1 MKDLHA
7 RKKPTLLEQPPPST
21 PAPMKPLM
29 MLESDRKVM
38 RTETNQ
44 PTEDEPP
51 KHRTNQHLF
60 MFGNTPIPLSKTSK
74 RTIEDHV
81 DDGKSNVIGVEA
93 AERQE
98 GEKGID
104 TMATD
109 GAAAAAAAEFDREKQ
124 ENEARIAAKVQ
135 KQEEASAE
143 LARKKEEDT
152 RVAAALKQKQE
163 AQAQAQAQLL
173 LQKEEEKKLEQERLE
188 QEQLKREQQ
197 RLVDKEK
204 LQTLEQERL
213 EQEQLKQEE
222 LKQEE
227 LKQEELKQEELK
239 REQERLADKEKLK
252 TLIQERLE
260 QEQLKQE
267 DLKQEELKREELK
280 QEEKRLAD
288 KEKLK
293 TLKQERLEQEKLK
306 QEKQHKEA
314 EEYQKQLPEQNS
326 RKEVKTTTSTAST
339 QTVLDQLSLVKFGA
353 NVAKEEPP
361 EQSVDTKS
369 EEKTLKTMATLMFAS
384 SVVIRHHSTNGSN
397 SVVQETPSTIPMML
411 QAAIRWASTWTFD
424 STKHSQ
430 NNIHLDVHPSTN
442 NPYSYEQWLAFVQ
455 RASRGYTI
463 ALNASQEQK
472 DSCKKNGFQEEHATN
487 KSTTTK
493 RPTEHASLAMFG
505 PLPTEPMDLSDYV
518 SWFHCRMLRA
528 EFDGLNKAMDCCC
541 SGQQKVIMVVPSFAT
556 CALLSIASSWD
567 TPLSNG
573 AFEEMV
579 EVSTKMKTATQN
591 IEILVHRNSGLKD
604 AVQARLMAERECK
617 QLPTRRRRNEES
629 LAVTDTRDLI
639 RVSTQRLMQLVQRSQ
654 NTTLR
659 TSYKCLC
666 RCNANGPAE
675 LLAGA
680 HHHPTSCIS
689 CMTSAFVR
697 YAAACCSIY
706 TMGDRHGTTTETASS
721 NQSNR
726 IQVTFGSEG
735 RMMEEKFRLY
745 TKEDV
750 RCLFVVL
757 GLNNPGD
764 LHPVIVAYD
773 LDVWWSIVYH
783 YGSVSEGLRQI
794 FEAGVAEAIILSF
807 HFFE

>member
-1 MKDLHA
+1 
-7 RKKPTLLEQPPPST
+7 
-21 PAPMKPLM
+21 
-29 MLESDRKVM
+29 
-38 RTETNQ
+38 
-44 PTEDEPP
+44 
-51 KHRTNQHLF
+51 
-60 MFGNTPIPLSKTSK
+60 
-74 RTIEDHV
+74 
-81 DDGKSNVIGVEA
+81 
-93 AERQE
+93 
-98 GEKGID
+98 
-104 TMATD
+104 
-109 GAAAAAAAEFDREKQ
+109 
-124 ENEARIAAKVQ
+124 
-135 KQEEASAE
+135 
-143 LARKKEEDT
+143 
-152 RVAAALKQKQE
+152 
-163 AQAQAQAQLL
+163 
-173 LQKEEEKKLEQERLE
+173 
-188 QEQLKREQQ
+188 
-197 RLVDKEK
+197 
-204 LQTLEQERL
+204 LEQERL

-239 REQERLADKEKLK
+239 QDE
-252 TLIQERLE
+252 
-260 QEQLKQE
+260 LKQ
-267 DLKQEELKREELK
+267 EELK

-293 TLKQERLEQEKLK
+293 TLIQERLEQEKLK

-314 EEYQKQLPEQNS
+314 EEYQKQLPEQIS
-326 RKEVKTTTSTAST
+326 CKEVKTTTTSTAST

-353 NVAKEEPP
+353 NVAKEEPS
-361 EQSVDTKS
+361 EHSVDTKR
-369 EEKTLKTMATLMFAS
+369 EETTLKTMATLMFAS

-487 KSTTTK
+487 KSTTAK
-493 RPTEHASLAMFG
+493 NEHASLAMFG

-541 SGQQKVIMVVPSFAT
+541 SGKQKVIMVVPSFAT

-617 QLPTRRRRNEES
+617 QLPTRRRRNEKS
-629 LAVTDTRDLI
+629 SAVTDTRDLI

-706 TMGDRHGTTTETASS
+706 TMEDRHGTTTETASS

>member
-109 GAAAAAAAEFDREKQ
+109 GAAAAATAEFDREKQ

-227 LKQEELKQEELK
+227 LKQEELK
-239 REQERLADKEKLK
+239 REQE
-252 TLIQERLE
+252 
-260 QEQLKQE
+260 
-267 DLKQEELKREELK
+267 
-280 QEEKRLAD
+280 RLAD

>member
-1 MKDLHA
+1 M
-7 RKKPTLLEQPPPST
+7 
-21 PAPMKPLM
+21 
-29 MLESDRKVM
+29 
-38 RTETNQ
+38 
-44 PTEDEPP
+44 
-51 KHRTNQHLF
+51 
-60 MFGNTPIPLSKTSK
+60 
-74 RTIEDHV
+74 

-109 GAAAAAAAEFDREKQ
+109 GAAAAATAEFDREKQ

-227 LKQEELKQEELK
+227 LKREELK
-239 REQERLADKEKLK
+239 REQ
-252 TLIQERLE
+252 Q
-260 QEQLKQE
+260 
-267 DLKQEELKREELK
+267 
-280 QEEKRLAD
+280 RLAD

-326 RKEVKTTTSTAST
+326 RKEVKTTTTSTAST

-361 EQSVDTKS
+361 EKSVDTKR

>member
-1 MKDLHA
+1 
-7 RKKPTLLEQPPPST
+7 
-21 PAPMKPLM
+21 
-29 MLESDRKVM
+29 
-38 RTETNQ
+38 
-44 PTEDEPP
+44 
-51 KHRTNQHLF
+51 
-60 MFGNTPIPLSKTSK
+60 
-74 RTIEDHV
+74 
-81 DDGKSNVIGVEA
+81 
-93 AERQE
+93 
-98 GEKGID
+98 
-104 TMATD
+104 
-109 GAAAAAAAEFDREKQ
+109 
-124 ENEARIAAKVQ
+124 
-135 KQEEASAE
+135 
-143 LARKKEEDT
+143 
-152 RVAAALKQKQE
+152 
-163 AQAQAQAQLL
+163 
-173 LQKEEEKKLEQERLE
+173 
-188 QEQLKREQQ
+188 
-197 RLVDKEK
+197 
-204 LQTLEQERL
+204 
-213 EQEQLKQEE
+213 
-222 LKQEE
+222 
-227 LKQEELKQEELK
+227 
-239 REQERLADKEKLK
+239 
-252 TLIQERLE
+252 LIQERLE

-267 DLKQEELKREELK
+267 DLKQEELKQEELKQEELKQDELKQEELK

-314 EEYQKQLPEQNS
+314 EEYQKQLPEQIS
-326 RKEVKTTTSTAST
+326 CKEVKTTTTSTAST

-361 EQSVDTKS
+361 EHSVDTKR
-369 EEKTLKTMATLMFAS
+369 EETTLKTMATLMFAS

-487 KSTTTK
+487 KSTTAK
-493 RPTEHASLAMFG
+493 NEHASLAMFG

-528 EFDGLNKAMDCCC
+528 EFDGLNKAMGCCC

-617 QLPTRRRRNEES
+617 QLPTRRRRNEKS
-629 LAVTDTRDLI
+629 SAVTDTRDLI

-706 TMGDRHGTTTETASS
+706 TMEDRHGTTTETASS

>member
-1 MKDLHA
+1 
-7 RKKPTLLEQPPPST
+7 
-21 PAPMKPLM
+21 
-29 MLESDRKVM
+29 
-38 RTETNQ
+38 
-44 PTEDEPP
+44 
-51 KHRTNQHLF
+51 
-60 MFGNTPIPLSKTSK
+60 
-74 RTIEDHV
+74 
-81 DDGKSNVIGVEA
+81 
-93 AERQE
+93 
-98 GEKGID
+98 
-104 TMATD
+104 
-109 GAAAAAAAEFDREKQ
+109 
-124 ENEARIAAKVQ
+124 
-135 KQEEASAE
+135 
-143 LARKKEEDT
+143 
-152 RVAAALKQKQE
+152 
-163 AQAQAQAQLL
+163 
-173 LQKEEEKKLEQERLE
+173 
-188 QEQLKREQQ
+188 
-197 RLVDKEK
+197 
-204 LQTLEQERL
+204 
-213 EQEQLKQEE
+213 
-222 LKQEE
+222 
-227 LKQEELKQEELK
+227 
-239 REQERLADKEKLK
+239 
-252 TLIQERLE
+252 
-260 QEQLKQE
+260 
-267 DLKQEELKREELK
+267 
-280 QEEKRLAD
+280 LAD

-384 SVVIRHHSTNGSN
+384 SVVIRHHSTNGNN
-397 SVVQETPSTIPMML
+397 SVVHETPSTIPMML

-493 RPTEHASLAMFG
+493 NEHASLAMFG

-697 YAAACCSIY
+697 YAAACCSIF
-706 TMGDRHGTTTETASS
+706 TMGDQHGTTTETASS